1 MPEIISH
8 SYSSKQMLEELSKR
22 KVNGGFDVEAF
33 YQLEREIEDN
43 MEEFDLYRR
52 KKAAL
57 AAEELSKL
65 VITA

>member
-1 MPEIISH
+1 MPEIIN
-8 SYSSKQMLEELSKR
+8 YSSKQMLEELSKR
-22 KVNGGFDVEAF
+22 KENGGFDAEAF

-43 MEEFDLYRR
+43 MEEFDLDKR
-52 KKAAL
+52 KKAAQ

>member
-43 MEEFDLYRR
+43 MEEFDLDKR